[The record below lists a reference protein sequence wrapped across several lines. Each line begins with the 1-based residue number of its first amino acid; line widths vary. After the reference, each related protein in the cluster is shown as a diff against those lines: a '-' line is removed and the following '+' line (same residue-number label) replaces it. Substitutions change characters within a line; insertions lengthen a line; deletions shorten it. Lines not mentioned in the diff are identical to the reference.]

1 MTRHDGLFRKL
12 GFNTT
17 LAIETALIS
26 APSRADNRIF
36 GRPLLERLI
45 LSCERAGVK
54 RFFIA
59 APAERHSQVAS
70 SLGGFQSHPE
80 INLVDKLDS
89 SMARQTDLDPNAP
102 CISFAGNLVF
112 SRMQLRRVLDDAA
125 NHPTSVLRFSSSDP
139 DHGGEITTGPMRDL
153 LEQDT
158 PRTEPVRRPTGEL
171 PFALNGRPEDRKE
184 AEIRLARSLRLE
196 TASKDALMAR
206 LLDRKISWRLSLR
219 LARTKITPNQ
229 VTIAN
234 TILGFVAAWMFA
246 IPSYGVRLLA
256 SLLFLAS
263 ITIDGIDGELARLQM
278 SETDWGG
285 KLDVATDNIVH
296 VAIFVGIFMG
306 AYRASADSTFLWL
319 LPIQLGGFALCALST
334 LMAFRLRGAQAQK
347 WIDQIDRWSGRDF
360 AYLLVGFAL
369 INRLQWFCWAT
380 AFGTYVVALVF
391 TWLTARH
398 RAVETLDEPLRENR
412 SVAAEEA

>member
-1 MTRHDGLFRKL
+1 
-12 GFNTT
+12 
-17 LAIETALIS
+17 
-26 APSRADNRIF
+26 PSRADNRIF

-70 SLGGFQSHPE
+70 SLGGFRSRLE
-80 INLVDKLDS
+80 VNLVDKLDS
-89 SMARQTDLDPNAP
+89 SMARHTDLDPDAP

-112 SRMQLRRVLDDAA
+112 SKLQLRRVLDDAA
-125 NHPTSVLRFSSSDP
+125 NHPSRVLRFSSSDP
-139 DHGGEITTGPMRDL
+139 DRGGEIATGPMRDL

-158 PRTEPVRRPTGEL
+158 PRMEPARRPTGEL
-171 PFALNGRPEDRKE
+171 PFALNGRPEDREE
-184 AEIRLARSLRLE
+184 AELRLARSQ
-196 TASKDALMAR
+196 
-206 LLDRKISWRLSLR
+206 
-219 LARTKITPNQ
+219 ITPNQ

-246 IPSYGVRLLA
+246 IPSYGWRLLA

-285 KLDVATDNIVH
+285 KLDLTTDNIVH
-296 VAIFVGIFMG
+296 VAIFIGIYVG
-306 AYRASADSTFLWL
+306 AYRASANSAFLWL
-319 LPIQLGGFALCALST
+319 LPIQLAGFALCVLSIY
-334 LMAFRLRGAQAQK
+334 LAFRLRGAQAQK
-347 WIDQIDRWSGRDF
+347 WINQVDRWSGRDF

-369 INRLQWFCWAT
+369 ISRLQWFCWGT
-380 AFGTYVVALVF
+380 AFGTYVYASVL
-391 TWLTARH
+391 TWLAARH
-398 RAVETLDEPLRENR
+398 RAVESPDEPLRKNR
-412 SVAAEEA
+412 SVAVEEA

>member
-1 MTRHDGLFRKL
+1 
-12 GFNTT
+12 
-17 LAIETALIS
+17 
-26 APSRADNRIF
+26 
-36 GRPLLERLI
+36 LLERLI

-70 SLGGFQSHPE
+70 SLGGFRSRLE
-80 INLVDKLDS
+80 VNLVDKLDS
-89 SMARQTDLDPNAP
+89 SMARHTDLDPDAP

-112 SRMQLRRVLDDAA
+112 SKLQLRRVLDDAA
-125 NHPTSVLRFSSSDP
+125 NHPSRVLRFSSSDP
-139 DHGGEITTGPMRDL
+139 DRGGEIATGPMRDL

-158 PRTEPVRRPTGEL
+158 PRMEPARRPTGEL
-171 PFALNGRPEDRKE
+171 PFALNGRPEDREE
-184 AEIRLARSLRLE
+184 AELRLARSLHLE

-246 IPSYGVRLLA
+246 IPSYGWRLLA

-285 KLDVATDNIVH
+285 KLDLTTDNIVH
-296 VAIFVGIFMG
+296 VAIFIGIYVG
-306 AYRASADSTFLWL
+306 AYRASANSAFLWL
-319 LPIQLGGFALCALST
+319 LPIQLAGFALCVLSIY
-334 LMAFRLRGAQAQK
+334 LAFRLRGAQAQK
-347 WIDQIDRWSGRDF
+347 WINQVDRWSGRDF

-369 INRLQWFCWAT
+369 ISRLQWFCWGT
-380 AFGTYVVALVF
+380 AFGTYVYASVL
-391 TWLTARH
+391 TWLAARH
-398 RAVETLDEPLRENR
+398 RAVESPDEPLRKNR
-412 SVAAEEA
+412 SVAVEEA